1 MPFLRRARSRP
12 TPPGAAPAPVPERA
26 PAPPPAPRSYW
37 PSFPPRDYRG
47 QLHPHFQAELAAERA
62 DLTREDCDWYHTSVL
77 SDGSVIPGAWDLRG
91 GEEAYLGGTD
101 VAAKRVLELGPATGY
116 LTYWMEDRGAEVVCV
131 DAGFDVPI
139 DILPVPGN
147 DLREIRMGAMR
158 GIGAVQN
165 SWWYLHRER
174 QAKAAMVY
182 APIYDLPADIGS
194 FDVATFGAILLHL
207 RDPFRALAE
216 AAERT
221 TQRIVVTDL
230 IQDDDVDPEANVMR
244 PDPLGALEH
253 RTNWWAL
260 FPGAV
265 KQMLRRVGFPNAETT
280 FHTQKHHLAHR
291 LDEPAVDMRMFTV
304 VADRG

>member
-1 MPFLRRARSRP
+1 MASQRA
-12 TPPGAAPAPVPERA
+12 G
-26 PAPPPAPRSYW
+26 
-37 PSFPPRDYRG
+37 
-47 QLHPHFQAELAAERA
+47 
-62 DLTREDCDWYHTSVL
+62 LTRDDCDWYHTAVL
-77 SDGSVIPGAWDLRG
+77 RDGSLIPGAWDLRG
-91 GEEAYLGGTD
+91 GESAYVGGTQL
-101 VAAKRVLELGPATGY
+101 ASKRVLELGPATGY
-116 LTYWMEDRGAEVVCV
+116 LTYWMEQAGADVVGV

-139 DILPVPGN
+139 DIMPVPGG
-147 DLREIRMGAMR
+147 DVAEIRMSAMK

-165 SWWYLHRER
+165 SWWYLHRDLESR
-174 QAKAAMVY
+174 ASVVY
-182 APIYDLPADIGS
+182 VPIYDLPHDLGE

-207 RDPFRALAE
+207 RDPFRAIAE

-221 TQRIVVTDL
+221 RQRIIVTDL
-230 IQDDDVDPEANVMR
+230 IQDDDVDPESNVMR

-265 KQMLRRVGFPNAETT
+265 KQMLKRVGFPHSETT
-280 FHTQKHHLAHR
+280 FHTQRHHLGHR

>member
-1 MPFLRRARSRP
+1 MPFGRRSRP
-12 TPPGAAPAPVPERA
+12 QPVEPVAPPEPAPHE
-26 PAPPPAPRSYW
+26 PRSFW
-37 PSFPPRDYRG
+37 PAFPPRHYLG
-47 QLHPHFQAELAAERA
+47 QLDPGFQAALAAERA
-62 DLTREDCDWYHTSVL
+62 GLTREDCDWYHTAVL

-101 VAAKRVLELGPATGY
+101 VSSQRVLELGPATGY
-116 LTYWMEDRGAEVVCV
+116 LTYWMEERGADVVGV
-131 DAGFDVPI
+131 DAGYDVPI
-139 DILPVPGN
+139 DIMPVPGN

-165 SWWYLHRER
+165 SWWYLHHER
-174 QAKAAMVY
+174 ASHARMVY
-182 APIYDLPADIGS
+182 APIYQLPSDLGM

-207 RDPFRALAE
+207 RDPFRALEE
-216 AAERT
+216 AADRT
-221 TQRIVVTDL
+221 HRRIVVTDL

-265 KQMLRRVGFPNAETT
+265 KQMLRRVGFSRSET
-280 FHTQKHHLAHR
+280 FLHTQKHHLGHN
-291 LDEPAVDMRMFTV
+291 LHEPPVEMKMFTV
-304 VADRG
+304 IADRD